1 MPWWIAISFR
11 PLCAGN
17 DSPPIEK
24 QTVVWM
30 KINSIRNELKAMSDP
45 SYAAVSQRFFK
56 TGPGDYGEGDIF
68 IGVRVPVLRR
78 LAKKYTPLPSQL
90 SVALLKS
97 PVHEERHLALFLLM
111 YLYQTGQERLKAEI
125 YQLYLAHTA
134 YINNWDL
141 VDTSAE
147 QIVGHY
153 LLGKDK
159 GPLHRLALSAS
170 LWERR
175 IAIVATFCY
184 IKKKQFE
191 DTLKIAQML
200 LQDEHDLIHKA
211 VGWML
216 REVGKRD
223 QEVEIAFLNAHF
235 RKMPRTMLRYAIEK
249 FPEPLR
255 QAYLKGTFYPDVVRT
270 V

>member
-1 MPWWIAISFR
+1 
-11 PLCAGN
+11 
-17 DSPPIEK
+17 
-24 QTVVWM
+24 M
-30 KINSIRNELKAMSDP
+30 KLNTIRNELKALSDS
-45 SYAAVSQRFFK
+45 SYAAVSRRFFK
-56 TGPGDYGEGDIF
+56 TGPGDYGQGDAF

-78 LAKKYTPLPSQL
+78 LAKKYPPLPCEL
-90 SVALLKS
+90 SVRLLKS

-111 YLYQTGQERLKAEI
+111 HLYQTGQESLKEEI
-125 YQLYLAHTA
+125 YRLYLGHTA

-147 QIVGHY
+147 HIVGHY
-153 LLGKDK
+153 LLEKDK
-159 GPLHRLALSAS
+159 GPLHRLAESAN

-184 IKKKQFE
+184 IKQNKFE
-191 DTLKIAQML
+191 DTLKIAGML

-211 VGWML
+211 TGWML

-223 QEVEIAFLNAHF
+223 QAVETAFLNVHY
-235 RKMPRTMLRYAIEK
+235 KTMPRTMLRYAIEK

-255 QAYLKGTFYPDVVRT
+255 QAYLKGTL
-270 V
+270 

>member
-1 MPWWIAISFR
+1 
-11 PLCAGN
+11 
-17 DSPPIEK
+17 
-24 QTVVWM
+24 M
-30 KINSIRNELKAMSDP
+30 KLNTIRNELKALSDS
-45 SYAAVSQRFFK
+45 SYATVSRRFFK
-56 TGPGDYGEGDIF
+56 TGPGDYGEGDTF
-68 IGVRVPVLRR
+68 MGVRVPDLRR
-78 LAKKYTPLPSQL
+78 LAKKHSPLPCEL

-97 PVHEERHLALFLLM
+97 PIHEERHLALFLLM
-111 YLYQTGQERLKAEI
+111 HLYQTGQECQKEEI
-125 YQLYLAHTA
+125 YRLYLGHTA

-147 QIVGHY
+147 HIAGHY
-153 LLGKDK
+153 LLEKDK
-159 GPLHRLALSAS
+159 GPLQRLALSAS

-191 DTLKIAQML
+191 DTLKIAGML

-223 QEVEIAFLNAHF
+223 QAVETAFLNVHYNT
-235 RKMPRTMLRYAIEK
+235 MPRTMLRYAIEK

-255 QAYLKGTFYPDVVRT
+255 QAYLKGTL
-270 V
+270 